1 MLLFPLEAPGR
12 LLFLSR
18 ADRARG
24 NRVVAVHCWV
34 DEARLP
40 WGSTCSANCWEGRE
54 VQGERDGAMKGGQ
67 RGQHGVWRMKRRW
80 RGEI

>member
-12 LLFLSR
+12 LLFLPR

-24 NRVVAVHCWV
+24 NRVVSAHCWA

-40 WGSTCSANCWEGRE
+40 TGKHMLG
-54 VQGERDGAMKGGQ
+54 QLLGGQ
-67 RGQHGVWRMKRRW
+67 RRAGGERERAREVARRE
-80 RGEI
+80 GKEGAMV